1 MARTLT
7 LGAICA
13 CVWLAALA
21 LAPAPLSAQGSDPPY
36 WATIRYDKVYMRVGP
51 GVTYPI
57 DWVYARE
64 GLPVKV
70 IRKREG
76 WRLVVDPDGA
86 QGWIASSQLKRERG
100 VIVQGEGLVTLR
112 QAPEAASAVRF
123 RAEPG
128 VVGRLVRC
136 SAGWCEIDISGRTG
150 WVEAARLWGD
160 EEPTAP
166 GS

>member
-1 MARTLT
+1 MRIISMSAL
-7 LGAICA
+7 CA
-13 CVWLAALA
+13 SLWLAALG
-21 LAPAPLSAQGSDPPY
+21 LPAASLQAQSPQPPY

-64 GLPVKV
+64 GLPVRV

-86 QGWIASSQLKRERG
+86 QGWIAASQLRRERG
-100 VIVQGEGLVTLR
+100 VIVTGEELAVMREGP
-112 QAPEAASAVRF
+112 QAGSPVRF

-128 VVGRLVRC
+128 VVGRLVGC
-136 SAGWCEIDISGRTG
+136 SSDWCEIDVAGRTG
-150 WVEAARLWGD
+150 WVPAERLWGD
-160 EEPTAP
+160 EEPSQP
-166 GS
+166 